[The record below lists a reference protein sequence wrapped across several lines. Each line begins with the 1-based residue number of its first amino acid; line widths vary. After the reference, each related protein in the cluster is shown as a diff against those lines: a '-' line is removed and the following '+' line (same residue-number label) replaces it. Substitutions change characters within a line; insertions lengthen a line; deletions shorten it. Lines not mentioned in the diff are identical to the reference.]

1 MITQGFYTALGRLLA
16 SADPAAVVAEVGF
29 GTAGTTEMFEDSALE
44 GGYRKPIERIEVDP
58 ESPRAIRVYWK
69 LAPGEA
75 NGLMIREIGLFTAD
89 GVLIARVTRGSA
101 IEKTPDMELGDWFE
115 LQL

>member
-29 GTAGTTEMFEDSALE
+29 GTDGATETFEDVALV
-44 GGYRKPIERIEVDP
+44 GAFRKPIDRIEVDP
-58 ESPRAIRVYWK
+58 ASPRAIRVHWS
-69 LAPGEA
+69 LDPGEA

-89 GVLIARVTRGSA
+89 GVLIARVARGSA